1 MANNKMTGIIF
12 SNSHDDALGGLT
24 ARRSMGSVPF
34 ASRYRL
40 IDLVLSRM
48 SHAGVDSVAL
58 VMQNNYH
65 SLMEH
70 IGSGKEWDLSRKRG
84 GIAYFPPYSSAG
96 SAGYSRWNR

>member
-40 IDLVLSRM
+40 IDHTGRNDWQTDI
-48 SHAGVDSVAL
+48 HTRGVEETV
-58 VMQNNYH
+58 
-65 SLMEH
+65 
-70 IGSGKEWDLSRKRG
+70 
-84 GIAYFPPYSSAG
+84 PPRHLGTNS
-96 SAGYSRWNR
+96 

>member
-48 SHAGVDSVAL
+48 SHAGCLLYTSPSPRD
-58 VMQNNYH
+58 
-65 SLMEH
+65 
-70 IGSGKEWDLSRKRG
+70 RG
-84 GIAYFPPYSSAG
+84 
-96 SAGYSRWNR
+96 